1 MSNNI
6 TINIDGKEIQTQEG
20 EFILNAAR
28 ANDIFIPAI
37 CYLTRCS
44 PTLACRICL
53 VDVDGKQ
60 AYACNAKSKDG
71 MTISTSTENIEA
83 ERRAIMEVYDVNH
96 PLQCGVCDQS
106 GECELQNYTL
116 EMGVDSQSFAV
127 RDVPRDS
134 HDWGHLHYDPG
145 LCIVCERCVTACKDM
160 IGDNS
165 LTTIARGAEA
175 LDATYKEEMPKDA
188 YAMWNKLNKS
198 VIGLT
203 NGTDTLDCT
212 SCGECASVCPVGAL
226 VDTEF
231 MYKSNA
237 WELSQVP
244 ATCGHCSAG
253 CQITYDV
260 KHTSIEN
267 PEDKIYRVMNEWN
280 YVSLCGAGRYGFD
293 YHNANVVKDEV
304 AFNKAIEA
312 FKKADTIK
320 FTSTITNEEALILEK
335 LKAKFGYKLVN
346 NEAKAFQTFLGNYAT
361 LSGTRLYG
369 SDLKEVANS
378 SFIISLGTAL
388 KSDNPNARY
397 AFNNSVTVNKGAGI
411 YFHPVNDPIIDGL
424 HKNVLSIAHKPL
436 QEEAILYLILDLF
449 GDKEALPSDIV
460 DYLASFHSK
469 KTITVTETVKEKVIT
484 IVKEMKV
491 NEETG
496 EEEEVEVE
504 KSKMVPKKVSKDVE
518 VDDNALLTMIGAED
532 NFDETLTKLLKKK
545 ETFSL
550 VVGADLYNH
559 PNAKNCARLVAL
571 VEKYSKFKL
580 VMIPTL
586 TNTLGVALI
595 NDLSS
600 DEGSYSIGYNTK
612 ADFTL
617 SALGD
622 GSECDLDMPAINQQE
637 GTLTS
642 INKRVN
648 PTNVA
653 ISYGGYVLNDI
664 ANALGIDSENTI
676 DYTAQLPTSKGFRKE
691 TFDSLP
697 DYYTNAGEEMRGYA
711 LKNMGRKASADESVK
726 KINEALSLGENLI
739 YLANPVRQ
747 FSDFTAKTTQLDE
760 QSGIYM
766 SEEYLENSEFNA
778 GDSVKVK
785 SENGEITANI
795 VSDNKITGSIVLI
808 PSFDSKLNSEVLF
821 NGYRFANA
829 SIEKV

>member
-1 MSNNI
+1 MDNI
-6 TINIDGKEIQTQEG
+6 TINIDGKEIATQEG
-20 EFILNAAR
+20 EFLLNAAR

-53 VDVDGKQ
+53 VEADGKQ
-60 AYACNAKSKDG
+60 VYACNAKAKDG
-71 MTISTSTENIEA
+71 MNITTTTENIEK

-116 EMGVDSQSFAV
+116 ELGVDSQSYAV
-127 RDVPRDS
+127 KDVDRSS

-165 LTTIARGAEA
+165 LKTIARGADALEA
-175 LDATYKEEMPKDA
+175 EFKETMPKDA

-203 NGTDTLDCT
+203 NDTDVLDCT
-212 SCGECASVCPVGAL
+212 SCGECAAVCPVGAL

-253 CQITYDV
+253 CQISYDV

-293 YHNANVVKDEV
+293 YQNADVTKDEV
-304 AFNKAIEA
+304 AFSKAIEA
-312 FKKADTIK
+312 FKKADTIN
-320 FTSTITNEEALILEK
+320 FTSTITNEEALILQK
-335 LKAKFGYKLVN
+335 LSDEFGYKLVN
-346 NEAKAFQTFLGNYAT
+346 DEALSFQNFLKEYSAI
-361 LSGTRLYG
+361 SGTRLYS
-369 SDLKEVANS
+369 SDLKAVANTN
-378 SFIISLGTAL
+378 FIVCVGTAI
-388 KSDNPNARY
+388 KTDNPNARY
-397 AFNNSVTVNKGAGI
+397 SLNNSLTVNKGAAL
-411 YFHPVNDPIIDGL
+411 YFHPVADPIVDDMS
-424 HKNVLSIAHKPL
+424 KNILSINHKPL
-436 QEEAILYLILDLF
+436 QEETALYLVLDLF
-449 GDKEALPSDIV
+449 ADKEKLPTDIV
-460 DYLASFHSK
+460 DYLATFHST
-469 KTITVTETVKEKVIT
+469 KTITVEETIKEKVVE

-504 KSKMVPKKVSKDVE
+504 KSKMVPKKVSKEVE
-518 VDDNALLTMIGAED
+518 VDDNRLVSMLGMSE
-532 NFDETLTKLLKKK
+532 NFDETLEKFMKKK
-545 ETFSL
+545 DSFSL
-550 VVGADLYNH
+550 VVGPDLYNH
-559 PNAKNCARLVAL
+559 PNSKNLARLVAL
-571 VEKYSKFKL
+571 IEKYSEFEI

-586 TNTLGVALI
+586 TNTLGVSLI
-595 NDLSS
+595 NKLSAKGG
-600 DEGSYSIGYNTK
+600 EYAIGYNTQGN
-612 ADFTL
+612 FTL

-622 GSECDLDMPAINQQE
+622 GDLDMPAINQQE

-648 PTNVA
+648 PTNAA
-653 ISYGGYVLNDI
+653 IGYGGYELNDI
-664 ANALGIDSENTI
+664 ANALGVTSELTI
-676 DYTAQLPTSKGFRKE
+676 DYTKSLPTSKGFKSE
-691 TFDSLP
+691 AFDDLP
-697 DYYTNAGEEMRGYA
+697 NHYTNSGEEMRGYE
-711 LKNMGRKASADESVK
+711 LKNMGKKASNDESIK
-726 KINEALSLGENLI
+726 QIDETLALTDAVI
-739 YLANPVRQ
+739 YSANPVRQ
-747 FSDFTAKTTQLDE
+747 FSEFTNKTTNLDE
-760 QSGIYM
+760 ESGIYL
-766 SEEYLENSEFNA
+766 SEEYLNDSELNA

-785 SENGEITANI
+785 SENGEIVAKI
-795 VSDNKITGSIVLI
+795 VSDNKIAGNIIVI
-808 PSFDSKLNSEVLF
+808 PTFDSKLNSEALF
-821 NGYRFANA
+821 SGYRFAHA